1 MACCVPLVVNNDRSE
16 VMYIE
21 NFLTSYD
28 DTLTGELNSD
38 PLGQLVIWSSWGQDI
53 FHSRITSIANDVRQ
67 YTLNLLHHSV
77 LRQLL
82 ADDTQHTAGVMKSR
96 YPKKQMR
103 EFSMACLIH
112 LENIYIFSMLANE
125 KSGVTLKGVLG
136 INKARLRWDT
146 EKNPQ
151 LIFGLGTE
159 SELLTNQFALGTNGR
174 YKSPMMNMRFFTTD
188 YCYDLPDNKPL
199 WHDTEAFIQSV
210 KPLKKLWAA
219 ALDYLQSLMQ
229 ATDKRDL
236 KPFYQDIPA
245 KLTKAYVDAFRDPK
259 QVGDFSRDFW
269 LARTELDKNAAGA
282 IYRVLENQRDG
293 MPDSRVFA
301 LAVKQAEQMPEMD
314 QNELLTLQHIR
325 QAEPFLSL
333 IDLMFLGLRRQSS
346 QTLAEFSQFWLARG
360 LTAQDL
366 PRMAAQLYS
375 NNALLD
381 SLSGTPKARFLSL
394 LRLATAPGLDAQ
406 VEGLLKYHNDL
417 MAARGQFPWLTLTG
431 ETLMLQVPPA
441 MLDGDR
447 QNSDWVNRYYL
458 PQFRHLLDGLWGNAA

>member
-1 MACCVPLVVNNDRSE
+1 
-16 VMYIE
+16 MYIE

-82 ADDTQHTAGVMKSR
+82 ADDTQHTAGAMKSR
-96 YPKKQMR
+96 YPSKQMR

-112 LENIYIFSMLANE
+112 LENIYVYSMLANE

-136 INKARLRWDT
+136 INKARPRWDAA

-151 LIFGLGTE
+151 LFFGTGTE

-174 YKSPMMNMRFFTTD
+174 YKSPMMNMQFFTTD
-188 YCYDLPDNKPL
+188 YCYDLPENKPL
-199 WHDTEAFIQSV
+199 WHETEAFIQSV
-210 KPLKKLWAA
+210 KPLKKLRAA
-219 ALDYLQSLMQ
+219 ALAYLQSLMQ
-229 ATDKRDL
+229 VTHKRDL
-236 KPFYQDIPA
+236 KPCYQNIPA
-245 KLTKAYVDAFRDPK
+245 RLTRAYVDAFRHPE
-259 QVGDFSRDFW
+259 QVGDFSRGFW
-269 LARTELDKNAAGA
+269 LARTGLDKNAAGA
-282 IYRVLENQRDG
+282 IYRVLDKHRED
-293 MPDSRVFA
+293 MPVSRVFA
-301 LAVKQAEQMPEMD
+301 LAVQQAEQMPEMD
-314 QNELLTLQHIR
+314 QNELLTLHHIR

-333 IDLMFLGLRRQSS
+333 IELMFVGLRRQSS
-346 QTLAEFSQFWLARG
+346 QTLAEFSQFWHARG

-366 PRMAAQLYS
+366 PRMAAELCA

-406 VEGLLKYHNDL
+406 VEGLLRYHNDL

-431 ETLMLQVPPA
+431 DSLSLQVPPA
-441 MLDGDR
+441 TLDADR